1 MLHKTI
7 LRNYFNVNEEN
18 QGWFSLEALDGKQFQ
33 DYRTKRI
40 AKVKDEKIYFTIG
53 ETKKVNAL

>member
-7 LRNYFNVNEEN
+7 LRNYFYVNEEN

-40 AKVKDEKIYFTIG
+40 AKVKDE
-53 ETKKVNAL
+53 N